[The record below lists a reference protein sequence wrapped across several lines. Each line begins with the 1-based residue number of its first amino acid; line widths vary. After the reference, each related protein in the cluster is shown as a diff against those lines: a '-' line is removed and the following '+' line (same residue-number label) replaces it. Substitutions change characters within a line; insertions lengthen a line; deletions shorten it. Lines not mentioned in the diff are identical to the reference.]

1 MANRSFD
8 LPTTKTSS
16 SSVNRPD
23 ALRSSATLIADQ
35 DRRTLEPTGG
45 NSFSA
50 RRTRRRSTDRIVRS
64 HPSPRRPPRSEGQDD
79 ELPGHP
85 PSVPHESTGVSP
97 PRRTRLLPKVIPWW
111 TARARVVLF
120 KHAAAIT
127 LTSAVVVALMIV
139 AYAIAPEPE
148 AGWDVWEFVLFGA
161 LALSVYTGLLIASVI
176 RLYTSP
182 RPLIEGA
189 LFIIVMIALLILS
202 YFRGCTCPRASR
214 SRSRSPKP
222 LTKISAAYFTVTVL
236 STVGFGDITPVL
248 DTPRMIVTTQMLIRL
263 TLFTV
268 ALKTV
273 TGSVNRRCA
282 DPCRPSRRPLSSD
295 PHGWGV
301 LSRPQLSSTPLC
313 PLVGSSRARPQAWHT
328 RLAVRHGDARSLE
341 HRVVGLRSTA
351 QVLGQKGFGAA
362 KKLSRLAGSA
372 NPCPSS
378 GNNT

>member
-1 MANRSFD
+1 MVD
-8 LPTTKTSS
+8 K
-16 SSVNRPD
+16 
-23 ALRSSATLIADQ
+23 
-35 DRRTLEPTGG
+35 
-45 NSFSA
+45 
-50 RRTRRRSTDRIVRS
+50 
-64 HPSPRRPPRSEGQDD
+64 
-79 ELPGHP
+79 
-85 PSVPHESTGVSP
+85 
-97 PRRTRLLPKVIPWW
+97 
-111 TARARVVLF
+111 ARARVVLF

-202 YFRGCTCPRASR
+202 YSWMYLSLSESQPESFTE
-214 SRSRSPKP
+214 P

-248 DTPRMIVTTQMLIRL
+248 DTPRMIVTTQMLIGL

-273 TGSVNRRCA
+273 TGSAKRAMQIRA
-282 DPCRPSRRPLSSD
+282 DHRADHSSD
-295 PHGWGV
+295 PHG
-301 LSRPQLSSTPLC
+301 
-313 PLVGSSRARPQAWHT
+313 
-328 RLAVRHGDARSLE
+328 
-341 HRVVGLRSTA
+341 
-351 QVLGQKGFGAA
+351 
-362 KKLSRLAGSA
+362 
-372 NPCPSS
+372 
-378 GNNT
+378 